1 MRKLV
6 NRRMFEAFKRF
17 TKLAKDLAFFKKF
30 MVEREFFLYN
40 VADRMLDHKTDRYRD
55 ELVGK

>member
-1 MRKLV
+1 
-6 NRRMFEAFKRF
+6 MFEAFKRF